1 MAGTVTA
8 LRFQKRQK
16 DRVNV
21 FLDGEYAFSLP
32 GVEAARLQIGQHLT
46 DQEIADL
53 QRLGLRSKAYDRALR
68 FLALRPRSSWEV
80 RRNLG
85 QYRRKEE
92 RLKDEDVEWVIARL
106 TQQGYLDDQEFA
118 RFWVEQ
124 RARFKPMAPRA
135 LRYELRQK
143 GVDEA
148 TIQAVLSAREQNP
161 EAAALEAARS
171 RLARWQGLDQEAFR
185 KKMVAF
191 LQRRGFDWDAI
202 RGALEQLAQE
212 RGSNDSSNDSPEEM

>member
-1 MAGTVTA
+1 MAGTITA
-8 LRFQKRQK
+8 LRFQKKQK

-32 GVEAARLQIGQHLT
+32 GVEAAKLRVGQLLS
-46 DQEIADL
+46 DQEAAHL
-53 QRLGLRSKAYDRALR
+53 QRLGVRSKAYDRALR
-68 FLALRPRSSWEV
+68 FLAVRPRSSWEV
-80 RRNLG
+80 RRNLR
-85 QYRRKEE
+85 QYQRKEE
-92 RLKDEDVEWVIARL
+92 RLTEQDVEWVIGRL
-106 TQQGYLDDQEFA
+106 QEQGYLDDQEFA
-118 RFWVEQ
+118 RFWTEQ

-148 TIQAVLSAREQNP
+148 TIQAVLSAAMQDP
-161 EAAALEAARS
+161 DAAALDAART
-171 RLARWQGLDQEAFR
+171 RLARWERLDEETFR

-202 RGALEQLAQE
+202 RHALDQLAQE
-212 RGSNDSSNDSPEEM
+212 RGSADGPEEP